1 MTFAPPSGLPTMNL
15 PKVVRREEWLDA
27 RKELL
32 TREKALTKARDE
44 LAAARR
50 SLPMVPVEKE
60 YVFDGPGGPTTLLDL
75 FDGRRQLI
83 VDHLMW
89 AYDVDEDGNEVPR
102 DTGCPSCSAHADN
115 IGHLVHLHQRDTSFV
130 AVSRAPFA
138 KIAPFRERMG
148 WTFPWYSSHGS
159 DFNHDYHVTLDERV
173 RPVLLNYRTVDELA
187 AQGFEWSPAR
197 RGDYPGMSAFLR
209 DGDRVFHT
217 YSTFARGLE
226 QVGGTLYYLDMT
238 ALGRQEPWEKPEGR
252 ATAFGV
258 QAGSPD
264 LRFHDEY

>member
-1 MTFAPPSGLPTMNL
+1 MNL
-15 PKVVRREEWLDA
+15 PRIVSRAEWLDA

-32 TREKALTKARDE
+32 AREKALTRARDE

-50 SLPMVPVEKE
+50 SLPMVPVDKE
-60 YVFDGPGGPTTLLDL
+60 YVFTGPDGPRTLLDL

-83 VDHLMW
+83 VHHMMW

-102 DTGCPSCSAHADN
+102 DTGCPSCSAQADN
-115 IGHLVHLHQRDTSFV
+115 IGDLVHLHQRNTSFV
-130 AVSRAPFA
+130 AVSRAPYE
-138 KIAPFRERMG
+138 KIGPFHKRMG
-148 WTFPWYSSHGS
+148 WSFPWVSSHGS
-159 DFNHDYHVTLDERV
+159 DFNHDYHVTVDDRV
-173 RPVLLNYRTVDELA
+173 CPVLLNYRTADELPFA
-187 AQGFEWSPAR
+187 WTPAR
-197 RGDYPGMSAFLR
+197 RGDYPGMSCFLR

-217 YSTFARGLE
+217 YSTYARGLE
-226 QVGGTLYYLDMT
+226 QIGGTHYFLDMT

-252 ATAFGV
+252 AAAFGA